1 MHRLILIFFLFL
13 IISCSPNDTSD
24 LKLDQN
30 IYENNTLQDYELFEN
45 ANKLIANNQLDL
57 ALIELD
63 KIDVLFPSTI
73 YANKGML
80 ISAYIQFLKK
90 DYEKTR
96 AIAESYKKYY
106 PGSKDIVYANYLDAM
121 TYYIVIKKPE
131 YSQKNAYE
139 AIEKLNFILNA
150 YPDSNY
156 EIDIITK
163 IQIIDNSLARHK
175 LSIAKF
181 YLNKKNLNASLIYFK
196 DIYENHSSSLSIE
209 ETLYYLTKIYKS
221 LEEIELAK
229 EYSAILAYNFPK
241 SDWYKKSYNLIYDI
255 DTPTDKID
263 WYQKFN
269 PIKLFINDQEEEIF
283 EIQKID

>member
-1 MHRLILIFFLFL
+1 MHKLILILFL
-13 IISCSPNDTSD
+13 LFMISCSANDTSD

-30 IYENNTLQDYELFEN
+30 LYENNMLQDFELFEN

-63 KIDVLFPSTI
+63 KINVLFPSTI

-80 ISAYIQFLKK
+80 ITAYIQFLKK

-96 AIAESYKKYY
+96 AITENYKKYY
-106 PGSKDIVYANYLDAM
+106 PSSKDIVYANYLDAM

-131 YSQKNAYE
+131 YSQKNAYK

-150 YPDSNY
+150 YPNSKY

-163 IQIIDNSLARHK
+163 IQIIDNSIAHHK
-175 LSIAKF
+175 LSVAKF
-181 YLNKKNLNASLIYFK
+181 YLNKKNINASLIYFK

-209 ETLYYLTKIYKS
+209 ETLYFLTKIYKS

-229 EYSAILAYNFPK
+229 KYSAILAYNFPK
-241 SDWYKKSYNLIYDI
+241 SNWYKKSYDLIYEI
-255 DTPTDKID
+255 ETPTDNIN
-263 WYQKFN
+263 WYKKFN
-269 PIKLFINDQEEEIF
+269 PIKLFINDQQEEIF

>member
-1 MHRLILIFFLFL
+1 MHKLILIMFLFFM
-13 IISCSPNDTSD
+13 ISCSANDTSD

-30 IYENNTLQDYELFEN
+30 LYENNMLQDYELFEN

-80 ISAYIQFLKK
+80 LNAYIQFLKK

-150 YPDSNY
+150 YPNSKY
-156 EIDIITK
+156 EIDVITK
-163 IQIIDNSLARHK
+163 IQIIDNSIAHHK
-175 LSIAKF
+175 LSVAKF

-241 SDWYKKSYNLIYDI
+241 SDWYKKSYNLIFDI

-263 WYQKFN
+263 WYQKLN
-269 PIKLFINDQEEEIF
+269 PIKLFINDQKEEIF

>member
-1 MHRLILIFFLFL
+1 MHKLILIMFLFFM
-13 IISCSPNDTSD
+13 ISCSANDTSD

-30 IYENNTLQDYELFEN
+30 LYENNILQDYELFEN

-80 ISAYIQFLKK
+80 LNAYIQFLKK

-150 YPDSNY
+150 YPNSKY
-156 EIDIITK
+156 EIDVITK
-163 IQIIDNSLARHK
+163 IQIIDNSIAHHK
-175 LSIAKF
+175 LSVAKF

-241 SDWYKKSYNLIYDI
+241 SDWYKKSYNLIFDI

-263 WYQKFN
+263 WYQKLN
-269 PIKLFINDQEEEIF
+269 PIKLFINDQKEEIF

>member
-1 MHRLILIFFLFL
+1 M
-13 IISCSPNDTSD
+13 ISCSANDTSD

-30 IYENNTLQDYELFEN
+30 LYENNMLQDYELFEN

-80 ISAYIQFLKK
+80 LTAYIQFLKK

-150 YPDSNY
+150 YPNSKY
-156 EIDIITK
+156 EIDVITK
-163 IQIIDNSLARHK
+163 IQIIDNSIAHHK
-175 LSIAKF
+175 LSVAKF

-255 DTPTDKID
+255 NTPTDKID

-269 PIKLFINDQEEEIF
+269 PIKLFINDQKEEIF